1 MVYSLGIPKQTET
14 AEAKHGILVCL
25 KENLHTGYTCSFS
38 YCRIAGAL
46 EKKIFFLN
54 NFIGWRCVLFFFM
67 VWIVFGVFLGFFIF
81 PLVCTI
87 S

>member
-46 EKKIFFLN
+46 EKK
-54 NFIGWRCVLFFFM
+54 FFF
-67 VWIVFGVFLGFFIF
+67 
-81 PLVCTI
+81 
-87 S
+87 